1 MEYVTQYKYLG
12 VPFSSSTKFS
22 VLTSLG
28 LNVVDILVKNQKTDY
43 VLYVMLLKM
52 NFTYVSCHK
61 YASQRKTLYDSL
73 EDSNILLC
81 LDSSKTFFE
90 LMTSDNKTVMKAI
103 GKYIKECSIT

>member
-1 MEYVTQYKYLG
+1 MIFMKNLSERAYLLLE
-12 VPFSSSTKFS
+12 S

-28 LNVVDILVKNQKTDY
+28 LNVVDILVKNQDRLCTICNVVEDEFHF
-43 VLYVMLLKM
+43 LCQ
-52 NFTYVSCHK
+52 CHK

-73 EDSNILLC
+73 EDSNILLS

>member
-1 MEYVTQYKYLG
+1 M
-12 VPFSSSTKFS
+12 
-22 VLTSLG
+22 
-28 LNVVDILVKNQKTDY
+28 KNQKTDY

-52 NFTYVSCHK
+52 NVVEDEFYFLCQCHK

-73 EDSNILLC
+73 EDSNVLLS

-103 GKYIKECSIT
+103 GKYIKESLLHDY